1 MMSEQVDISQPTM
14 HQGAGQQGEAPKERG
29 MTDLEQVPGQPIP
42 VGSQA
47 RHIAEQLNEPVIWL
61 VQRVVEVLGESRTE
75 EIFQKTIEVEGQGG
89 LPTANAERRRTPGG
103 VFFKL
108 VKEHATREERK
119 AIFAA
124 PPGTKPKPQ
133 VQKPAAPVAPPPI
146 ERLSWDE
153 AKLEVARILKA
164 PLGRAHVK
172 LTLIGRP
179 SQVSRTKSCVVIAMK
194 GNPPHS
200 IPRGLPRPPEGSDFA
215 FAVFIATKQW
225 ERLATA
231 LAENKEDKLVVEG
244 YPIFDP
250 KRGVT
255 VVLAQLV
262 RVLSS
267 AQRSPRSPKR
277 GIS

>member
-1 MMSEQVDISQPTM
+1 
-14 HQGAGQQGEAPKERG
+14 
-29 MTDLEQVPGQPIP
+29 MTELEQMPGQPIP
-42 VGSQA
+42 IGEQA
-47 RHIAEQLNEPVIWL
+47 RRIAEQLDEQVVWL
-61 VQRVVEVLGESRTE
+61 VQRVVEVLGASRTE
-75 EIFQKTIEVEGQGG
+75 DLFQQTLAVENEGG
-89 LPTANAERRRTPGG
+89 LQTVDSERRRTPGG

-108 VKEHATREERK
+108 VKEQSTREERK

-124 PPGTKPKPQ
+124 PPGTKKEPPAPQ
-133 VQKPAAPVAPPPI
+133 PVPPTVSPPI

-153 AKLEVARILKA
+153 AKQEVARILKA

-179 SQVSRTKSCVVIAMK
+179 SQVSKTKSCVVIAMK

-225 ERLATA
+225 ERLANA
-231 LAENKEDKLVVEG
+231 LAQNKEDKLVIEG

-262 RVLSS
+262 RILS
-267 AQRSPRSPKR
+267 AQRSPRGPR
-277 GIS
+277 RE